1 MTRLHVFIRDL
12 KPGALVDS
20 VYSLVNPQT
29 GVTRNG
35 KCYFKVLLRDSSG
48 EASARKWTFE
58 ESMLGEVSAT
68 GYARVVG
75 RVEMYGGQLQVIV
88 DQIEAVQISRED
100 LIALLPATTK
110 DIPMMFDEVAA
121 LLRSMDDPSMRAL
134 ADAYLGDE
142 TMMAAFRQAP
152 AATNVHH
159 AWIGG
164 LLEHTH
170 QLMQLAERMLPL
182 YPALNRDLVLMGL
195 FLHDLGKTAELEWER
210 GFNYTTD
217 GNLVG
222 HLVRGAVWLQ
232 VKSLVAAR
240 SGPKLPA
247 DALVALQHIIVSHH
261 GQLEHGAAKLPATP
275 EAIFVAALDNL
286 EAKSTSAI
294 VAVARE
300 RLRPGNAPF
309 TERVW
314 SLDTRLY
321 RPDPLKHASAGAPA
335 AEAVGHAAHEEPHA

>member
-1 MTRLHVFIRDL
+1 MHIRDL

-35 KCYFKVLLRDSSG
+35 KPYFKVLLRDASG
-48 EASARKWTFE
+48 ETAARKWTFE
-58 ESMLGEVSAT
+58 ESMLSEVSST

-75 RVEMYGGQLQVIV
+75 RVEMYSGQLQVVV
-88 DQIEAVQISRED
+88 DQIEAVQISSED
-100 LIALLPATTK
+100 LVALLPATTK
-110 DIPMMFDEVAA
+110 DIPKMFEEVGA
-121 LLRSMDDPSMRAL
+121 LLRSMADPAMRAL
-134 ADAYLGDE
+134 AEAYLGDE
-142 TMMAAFRQAP
+142 TMMSAFRQAP

-182 YPALNRDLVLMGL
+182 YPGLNRDLVLMGL

-217 GNLVG
+217 GNLIG

-232 VKSLVAAR
+232 VKSMLAAR
-240 SGPKLPA
+240 SGPKLAP
-247 DALVALQHIIVSHH
+247 DALIALQHIIVSHH
-261 GQLEHGAAKLPATP
+261 GQLDHGAAKLPSTP

-286 EAKSTSAI
+286 EAKTTLSI

-300 RLRPGNAPF
+300 RIHSGNAEF
-309 TERVW
+309 TERIW
-314 SLDTRLY
+314 SLDTRLF
-321 RPDPLKHASAGAPA
+321 RPDPLKQASRTESSAGRGAPDA
-335 AEAVGHAAHEEPHA
+335 PHA

>member
-1 MTRLHVFIRDL
+1 MTRPHMHIRDL
-12 KPGALVDS
+12 KPGALIDS

-35 KCYFKVLLRDSSG
+35 KCYFKVLLRDATG
-48 EASARKWTFE
+48 ETAARKWTFE
-58 ESMLGEVSAT
+58 ESMLGDVSST
-68 GYARVVG
+68 GYARVLG
-75 RVEMYGGQLQVIV
+75 RVELYSGQLQVVI

-110 DIPMMFDEVAA
+110 DIPNMFGEVAA
-121 LLRSMDDPSMRAL
+121 LLRSMEDPSMRAL
-134 ADAYLGDE
+134 AEAYLGDE

-182 YPALNRDLVLMGL
+182 YPGLNRDLVLMGL

-232 VKSLVAAR
+232 VKSMVAAR
-240 SGPKLPA
+240 SGSKLPP
-247 DALVALQHIIVSHH
+247 DALIGLQHIIVSHH
-261 GQLEHGAAKLPATP
+261 GQLEHGAAKLPSTP

-286 EAKSTSAI
+286 DAKTTLSI
-294 VAVARE
+294 IAVARE
-300 RLRPGNAPF
+300 RLRAGNADF

-321 RPDPLKHASAGAPA
+321 RPDPLKDAAHSAQSAD
-335 AEAVGHAAHEEPHA
+335 HAAHDAPHA

>member
-1 MTRLHVFIRDL
+1 MHIRDL

-29 GVTRNG
+29 GVTRGG
-35 KCYFKVLLRDSSG
+35 KPYLKVLLRDASG
-48 EASARKWTFE
+48 ETAARKWTFE
-58 ESMLGEVSAT
+58 ESMLSEVSST
-68 GYARVVG
+68 GYARVFG
-75 RVEMYGGQLQVIV
+75 RVEMYSGQLQVVV
-88 DQIEAVQISRED
+88 DQIEAVQISSED
-100 LIALLPATTK
+100 LVALLPATTK
-110 DIPMMFDEVAA
+110 DIPKMFEEVSS
-121 LLRSMDDPSMRAL
+121 LLRCMVDPAMRAL
-134 ADAYLGDE
+134 AEAYLGDE

-182 YPALNRDLVLMGL
+182 YPGLNRDLVLMGL

-217 GNLVG
+217 GNLIG

-232 VKSLVAAR
+232 VKSMLAAR
-240 SGPKLPA
+240 SGPKLAP
-247 DALVALQHIIVSHH
+247 DALIALQHIIVSHH
-261 GQLEHGAAKLPATP
+261 GQLDHGAAKLPSTP

-286 EAKSTSAI
+286 EAKTTLSI

-300 RLRPGNAPF
+300 RIHPGNAEF
-309 TERVW
+309 TERIW
-314 SLDTRLY
+314 SLDTRLF
-321 RPDPLKHASAGAPA
+321 RPDPLKQASRTESSAGRGAPDA
-335 AEAVGHAAHEEPHA
+335 PHA

>member
-1 MTRLHVFIRDL
+1 MTRPHMHIRDL
-12 KPGALVDS
+12 KPGSLVDS
-20 VYSLVNPQT
+20 VYSLVTPQT

-35 KCYFKVLLRDSSG
+35 KCYFKVLLRDATG
-48 EASARKWTFE
+48 ETSARKWTFE
-58 ESMLGEVSAT
+58 ESMLGEVSST

-75 RVEMYGGQLQVIV
+75 RVELYSGQLQVVV
-88 DQIEAVQISRED
+88 DQIEPVQISRED
-100 LIALLPATTK
+100 LIALLPATSK
-110 DIPMMFDEVAA
+110 DIPQMFTEVAA
-121 LLRSMDDPSMRAL
+121 LLRSLESPSMRAL
-134 ADAYLGDE
+134 AEAYLSDE

-182 YPALNRDLVLMGL
+182 YPALNRDLVLLGL

-232 VKSLVAAR
+232 VKSMVAAR
-240 SGPKLPA
+240 SGPKVPP

-261 GQLEHGAAKLPATP
+261 GQLEHGAAKLPSTP

-286 EAKSTSAI
+286 EAKTTLSI

-300 RLRPGNAPF
+300 RLRVGNAEF
-309 TERVW
+309 TERIW

-321 RPDPLKHASAGAPA
+321 RPDPLKHAADSVESADPA
-335 AEAVGHAAHEEPHA
+335 AHPAPHA

>member
-1 MTRLHVFIRDL
+1 MTQPHMHIRDL
-12 KPGALVDS
+12 KPGSLIDS

-35 KCYFKVLLRDSSG
+35 KCYFKVLLRDATG
-48 EASARKWTFE
+48 ETAARKWTFE

-75 RVEMYGGQLQVIV
+75 RVELYSGQLQVVV
-88 DQIEAVQISRED
+88 DQIESVQISRED

-110 DIPMMFDEVAA
+110 DIPKMFEDVAG
-121 LLRSMDDPSMRAL
+121 LLRSMEDPSMRAL
-134 ADAYLGDE
+134 AEAYLGDE

-182 YPALNRDLVLMGL
+182 YPGLNRDLVLMGL

-240 SGPKLPA
+240 SGPKLSP
-247 DALVALQHIIVSHH
+247 DALIALQHIIVSHH
-261 GQLEHGAAKLPATP
+261 GQLEHGAAKLPSTP

-286 EAKSTSAI
+286 EAKTTLSI

-300 RLRPGNAPF
+300 RLRAGNADF

-321 RPDPLKHASAGAPA
+321 RPDPLKNAARSAQA
-335 AEAVGHAAHEEPHA
+335 AQSVDHAAHDAPHA